1 MIDCL
6 ENNFSVVLYP
16 TDSLSFGLEI
26 VKRIESLSLSLSFL
40 LLSRTISHAINS
52 ISRYLLLFT
61 YLRKNDDHTR
71 RRRNTRRNET
81 ERALPLNGNASKSS
95 LRSRGHATRLASRLF
110 RLRPLSPSLSLS
122 VLRRCRR
129 RCRCRRHP
137 HSTTR
142 RPPIHSPRHSVLP
155 APIAGSCWHRCRCS
169 GPFTRS
175 TYTYIV
181 VSFSRAKSP
190 PRTNPRTF
198 LRNFHTLS
206 LLERI
211 ESYFFRFVSKSIQG
225 TNAQFSYPAA
235 TMRAC
240 VKETRAP
247 WNEQTVSGL
256 NGRR

>member
-1 MIDCL
+1 M
-6 ENNFSVVLYP
+6 
-16 TDSLSFGLEI
+16 
-26 VKRIESLSLSLSFL
+26 
-40 LLSRTISHAINS
+40 
-52 ISRYLLLFT
+52 
-61 YLRKNDDHTR
+61 
-71 RRRNTRRNET
+71 
-81 ERALPLNGNASKSS
+81 NGNASKSS